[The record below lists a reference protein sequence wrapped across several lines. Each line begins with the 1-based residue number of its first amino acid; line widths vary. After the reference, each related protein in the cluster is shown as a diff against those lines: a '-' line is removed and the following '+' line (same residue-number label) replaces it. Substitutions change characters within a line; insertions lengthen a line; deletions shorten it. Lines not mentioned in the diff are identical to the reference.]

1 MKQRPCASLTIE
13 NNDSR
18 GAVVVNQQRTVTT
31 SRMDPDPAARLPKRL
46 RVASSTF
53 FFPAAALYAA
63 FALPWSVLAITGI
76 APQRTPL
83 ATPFGHAHELLVGYA
98 LAVVAGNQLGVLP
111 VWRLRL
117 LLLAW
122 ILARVAFLAFPGTVA
137 SALDIVFVAAVGLHV
152 APRLFRAAKKLRNQ
166 ALPAVLTALCVG
178 AVAFDFAAF
187 MAGTATLHAIVTVIV
202 LLLAALMLFMGG
214 RIIAP
219 AAAGQRYRQGEVL
232 AARVQPR
239 IEAAII
245 TVMATA
251 VVSAVIPQ
259 LVLVLRLACAV
270 AGMLAFVRLL
280 RWRLWACTGRPD
292 LLCLGVGYAWLALGL
307 LAIAMAVTGSFRTAA
322 LHLVTV
328 GALGT
333 LTFNVMAMTM
343 LSRARRSSADEPRI
357 VWGTVLIGLA
367 TACRVAA
374 AVIPGYGVTLLLAAA
389 ACWSAAFLL
398 LAWLLADALLAQ
410 VKRPTSEPLPEAGR
424 DG

>member
-1 MKQRPCASLTIE
+1 LTIVD
-13 NNDSR
+13 NDSR
-18 GAVVVNQQRTVTT
+18 DGMVVNQQRTVTAA
-31 SRMDPDPAARLPKRL
+31 RMDPDPATRPAKRL
-46 RVASSTF
+46 RIASSTL
-53 FFPAAALYAA
+53 FFPAATLYAA

-76 APQRTPL
+76 TTGPAAL

-111 VWRLRL
+111 AWRLRL
-117 LLLAW
+117 LLAAW
-122 ILARVAFLAFPGTVA
+122 IMARVAFVALPGSIA

-152 APRLFRAAKKLRNQ
+152 TPRLFRAAKKLRNQ
-166 ALPAVLTALCVG
+166 ALPAALTALCVG
-178 AVAFDFAAF
+178 AVASDFAVF
-187 MAGTATLHAIVTVIV
+187 LAGTATLHAIVTVIV

-219 AAAGQRYRQGEVL
+219 AAAGQLYRQGEVL

-245 TVMATA
+245 TAMATA

-270 AGMLAFVRLL
+270 AAVLAFVRLL

-292 LLCLGVGYAWLALGL
+292 LLCLGAGYAWLALGL
-307 LAIAMAVTGSFRTAA
+307 LAIAMAVTGGLRTAA
-322 LHLVTV
+322 LHVVTV

-333 LTFNVMAMTM
+333 LTFNVMANT
-343 LSRARRSSADEPRI
+343 LQSRARRSSAHEPRL
-357 VWGTVLIGLA
+357 VWGTVSIILA
-367 TACRVAA
+367 MACRVAA
-374 AVIPGYGVTLLLAAA
+374 AVIPDYGLVLLLAAA
-389 ACWSAAFLL
+389 ACWSAAFVL
-398 LAWLLADALLAQ
+398 LAWLLADALFAR
-410 VKRPTSEPLPEAGR
+410 VKQPASVPLPDSSR